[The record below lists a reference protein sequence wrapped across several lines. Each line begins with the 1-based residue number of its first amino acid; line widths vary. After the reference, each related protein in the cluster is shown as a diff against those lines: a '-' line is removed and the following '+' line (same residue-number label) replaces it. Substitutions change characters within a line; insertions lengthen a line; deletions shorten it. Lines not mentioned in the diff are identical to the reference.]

1 MLNERF
7 SPISTHKHHYHKI
20 ILKQYIYPLFDLHYL
35 CIVYKVFL
43 L

>member
-20 ILKQYIYPLFDLHYL
+20 ILKQYIYPLPFKD
-35 CIVYKVFL
+35 I
-43 L
+43 

>member
-20 ILKQYIYPLFDLHYL
+20 ILKQYIYLSLIH
-35 CIVYKVFL
+35 I
-43 L
+43 